1 MKVVFIAEAGVNHNG
16 SLKIAKKLINA
27 AKKANAD
34 YVKFQS
40 FDYSK
45 LATKNAKKANYQKI
59 GSRKN
64 ESQQEML
71 KKLQLSYSTQKKII
85 AYCKKK
91 KIKFLST
98 AFDKE
103 NLDFLLKNKLDY
115 IKIPS
120 GEITNYP
127 FLKYISKQKKKILLS
142 TGASTFKEVEL
153 ARKVLKNKNLL
164 TILQCTSS
172 YPTPIKELNLKTI
185 ETFKKKF
192 NCDVGLSDHSLSIN
206 SPLAAVA
213 LGAKVIEKHFT
224 LDRKMK
230 GPDHKSSLEPDE
242 LKQLVNNIRELE
254 LALGSKIKLVTK
266 SEKINRKIIR
276 RSIVASKKINKGEKF
291 TLNNLTFKRPAYG
304 LSPFEIK
311 KVLGK
316 ISKKNFKTDDVIK
329 L

>member
-1 MKVVFIAEAGVNHNG
+1 
-16 SLKIAKKLINA
+16 
-27 AKKANAD
+27 
-34 YVKFQS
+34 
-40 FDYSK
+40 
-45 LATKNAKKANYQKI
+45 
-59 GSRKN
+59 
-64 ESQQEML
+64 ML
-71 KKLQLSYSTQKKII
+71 KKLQLSHSTQKKII

-206 SPLAAVA
+206 SPLA
-213 LGAKVIEKHFT
+213 GRF
-224 LDRKMK
+224 RRQ
-230 GPDHKSSLEPDE
+230 G
-242 LKQLVNNIRELE
+242 
-254 LALGSKIKLVTK
+254 
-266 SEKINRKIIR
+266 NRK
-276 RSIVASKKINKGEKF
+276 
-291 TLNNLTFKRPAYG
+291 TFYFR
-304 LSPFEIK
+304 
-311 KVLGK
+311 
-316 ISKKNFKTDDVIK
+316 
-329 L
+329 

>member
-1 MKVVFIAEAGVNHNG
+1 MHCQ
-16 SLKIAKKLINA
+16 INFA
-27 AKKANAD
+27 AKKANAA

-71 KKLQLSYSTQKKII
+71 KKLQLSHSTQKKII

-127 FLKYISKQKKKILLS
+127 FLKYISKQKKKYCYPLVLLH
-142 TGASTFKEVEL
+142 L
-153 ARKVLKNKNLL
+153 RK
-164 TILQCTSS
+164 
-172 YPTPIKELNLKTI
+172 LNLQ
-185 ETFKKKF
+185 
-192 NCDVGLSDHSLSIN
+192 
-206 SPLAAVA
+206 
-213 LGAKVIEKHFT
+213 EK
-224 LDRKMK
+224 
-230 GPDHKSSLEPDE
+230 S
-242 LKQLVNNIRELE
+242 
-254 LALGSKIKLVTK
+254 
-266 SEKINRKIIR
+266 
-276 RSIVASKKINKGEKF
+276 
-291 TLNNLTFKRPAYG
+291 
-304 LSPFEIK
+304 
-311 KVLGK
+311 
-316 ISKKNFKTDDVIK
+316 
-329 L
+329 